1 MAAALATLKVLLD
14 PERAIY
20 AYLEALST
28 EFEAGLNDALGEFG
42 RPVTVT
48 RMASAFGYYF
58 MDHEPRDWHDIL
70 EHHDM
75 PSDEALRRRLV
86 ERGIY
91 WFPLATK
98 QISLSAAHTREDIRV
113 TLERVAEVVEG
124 MTREP
129 VAPSPRP

>member
-1 MAAALATLKVLLD
+1 M
-14 PERAIY
+14 
-20 AYLEALST
+20 S
-28 EFEAGLNDALGEFG
+28 LGTG
-42 RPVTVT
+42 
-48 RMASAFGYYF
+48 AN
-58 MDHEPRDWHDIL
+58 IL

-98 QISLSAAHTREDIRV
+98 QISLSAAHTRGRRISGSLSSAWRKSS
-113 TLERVAEVVEG
+113 EG